1 MNHAHQHRIRNS
13 LLAGT
18 MVMAIGLI
26 GGTAAAQAATCTIV
40 PANTGATQTATTVTG
55 TNANETITCA
65 AGTTVTTINGGGGND
80 TITSSNGL
88 NSTINGGDGNDTIT
102 SGTGTDTINGGLGG
116 DTISGGAGND
126 NLVGP
131 SNDGLQDSLDGG
143 DGVDTCQG
151 PAPDP
156 DIHASCENTA
166 MPPTSGP
173 GSGTANATEL
183 CRATGGVF
191 SLTVNPVGYLCVFNI
206 LRPADRRVTEA
217 RNICTGRRG
226 AFVNLLPLSYA
237 CVLPRATQAG

>member
-26 GGTAAAQAATCTIV
+26 GGTAAAQAVDCTAGPGV
-40 PANTGATQTATTVTG
+40 TQTPTTVTG
-55 TNANETITCA
+55 SNGNDTITCA
-65 AGTTVTTINGGGGND
+65 AGTTVTTINGNGGND

-88 NSTINGGDGNDTIT
+88 DSTINGGDGNDTIT
-102 SGTGTDTINGGLGG
+102 SGAGNDTINGGLGG
-116 DTISGGAGND
+116 DTISGSAGND

-156 DIHASCENTA
+156 DIHASCENTS
-166 MPPTSGP
+166 MPPASGP
-173 GSGTANATEL
+173 GSSQANATDL
-183 CRATGGVF
+183 CHAVGGTF
-191 SLTVNPVGYLCVFNI
+191 VNVQPVGYNCLLIPGNH
-206 LRPADRRVTEA
+206 RVAEA
-217 RNICTGRRG
+217 RQICKGSG
-226 AFVNLLPLSYA
+226 LVFVDIPRVLLVPGSYS
-237 CVLPRATQAG
+237 CLL